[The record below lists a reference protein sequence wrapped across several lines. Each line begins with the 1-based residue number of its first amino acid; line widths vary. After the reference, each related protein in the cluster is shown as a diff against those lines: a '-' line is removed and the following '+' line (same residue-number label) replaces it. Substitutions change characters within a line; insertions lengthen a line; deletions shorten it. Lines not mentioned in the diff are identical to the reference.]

1 MSQLISKFMRWS
13 FLYLFHSIDIN
24 VPMERHT
31 FHPHRSDCVWV
42 RETNR
47 ANALAMHKR
56 VNVIPIWNW
65 NGLVLR
71 SHAYRISVFMCHI
84 VHVSWT
90 KMFSQQWKRMQ
101 NRIHTLYYRR
111 LGMKW
116 RETICINYDRKWV
129 FHFYGKSLPN
139 IQHTYTYTHEPY
151 MRESQ

>member
-13 FLYLFHSIDIN
+13 FLYLSLNWYRN
-24 VPMERHT
+24 VTMEWRT
-31 FHPHRSDCVWV
+31 FHPHHSECV

-56 VNVIPIWNW
+56 VNAIPISNW

-90 KMFSQQWKRMQ
+90 KMFSQRMKA
-101 NRIHTLYYRR
+101 NALPRSHTLLR
-111 LGMKW
+111 
-116 RETICINYDRKWV
+116 TIGYEMTRDYLYKLWQEVSFFFFNFMANHCQTSSIYAW
-129 FHFYGKSLPN
+129 
-139 IQHTYTYTHEPY
+139 IAA
-151 MRESQ
+151 